1 MSIIGQF
8 NKAFIISRLDDHLFI
23 VDQHAADEKH
33 NFERFQKKAKIETQR
48 LLRLPLQFS
57 C

>member
-8 NKAFIISRLDDHLFI
+8 NKAFIISRFDDYLFI